1 MRIVIFASS
10 KFSIPLLE
18 KLHKSEHEICA
29 VYSQPPSISGR
40 GMKLKENEVCLKSRE
55 LNLKLLFPDN
65 INKDIEI
72 NKLEQ
77 MKPDIAVVSAY
88 GQILSSKLLRVPKF
102 GFVNLHPS
110 LLPRWR
116 GAAPIE
122 RALMAGDKETGV
134 CTIKMIKELDAG
146 PILAKERF
154 LINLDETNSSLSQKL
169 SIIGANQLLDV
180 INNLELIS
188 EIPQESEGVTYAF
201 KIHKSETRINWN
213 LPGKIVDRFIRGLSE
228 KPGAWSM
235 MNGSRVKILKSKYV
249 KLGGKIG
256 QNIISSEKKS
266 SLLIACSEDSVE
278 VEIIQ
283 KEGKKPVSA
292 SEFISGYKG
301 KNICF
306 EYRLIY

>member
-283 KEGKKPVSA
+283 KEGKKPISA

-306 EYRLIY
+306 E

>member
-154 LINLDETNSSLSQKL
+154 LINFDETNSSLSQKL

-306 EYRLIY
+306 E

>member
-65 INKDIEI
+65 INKDVEI

-235 MNGSRVKILKSKYV
+235 LNGSRVKILKSKYV
-249 KLGGKIG
+249 KLGGEIG

-306 EYRLIY
+306 E

>member
-40 GMKLKENEVCLKSRE
+40 GMKLKENEVCLKSRV

-249 KLGGKIG
+249 KLGGEIG

-278 VEIIQ
+278 IEIIQ

-306 EYRLIY
+306 E

>member
-72 NKLEQ
+72 NKLNQ
-77 MKPDIAVVSAY
+77 MKPDVAVVSAY

-249 KLGGKIG
+249 KLGGEIG

-278 VEIIQ
+278 IEIIQ

-306 EYRLIY
+306 E

>member
-77 MKPDIAVVSAY
+77 MKPDIAVVSGY

-146 PILAKERF
+146 PILAKEHF

-249 KLGGKIG
+249 KLGGEIG

-301 KNICF
+301 KNIFF
-306 EYRLIY
+306 E

>member
-55 LNLKLLFPDN
+55 LDLKLLFPDN

-256 QNIISSEKKS
+256 QNITSSEKKS

-306 EYRLIY
+306 E

>member
-102 GFVNLHPS
+102 GFINLHPS

-249 KLGGKIG
+249 KLGGEIG

-278 VEIIQ
+278 IEIIQ

-306 EYRLIY
+306 E

>member
-301 KNICF
+301 KNIYF
-306 EYRLIY
+306 Y

>member
-122 RALMAGDKETGV
+122 RALMAGDKQTGV

-154 LINLDETNSSLSQKL
+154 LINFDETNSSLSQKL

-249 KLGGKIG
+249 KLGGEIG

-306 EYRLIY
+306 E

>member
-180 INNLELIS
+180 INNLEIIS

-213 LPGKIVDRFIRGLSE
+213 LPGKIVDRCIRGLSE

-249 KLGGKIG
+249 KLGGEIG
-256 QNIISSEKKS
+256 QNIISSEQKS

-306 EYRLIY
+306 E

>member
-249 KLGGKIG
+249 KLGGEIG
-256 QNIISSEKKS
+256 QNIISSEKRS

-306 EYRLIY
+306 A

>member
-55 LNLKLLFPDN
+55 LNLKLLFSDN

-180 INNLELIS
+180 INNLKLIS

-256 QNIISSEKKS
+256 HKITSSEKKT

-278 VEIIQ
+278 IEIIQ

-306 EYRLIY
+306 E

>member
-1 MRIVIFASS
+1 LRIVIFASS

-249 KLGGKIG
+249 KLGGEIG

-278 VEIIQ
+278 LEIIQ

-306 EYRLIY
+306 E

>member
-188 EIPQESEGVTYAF
+188 DVPQESEGVTYAF

-228 KPGAWSM
+228 KPGAWSI

-249 KLGGKIG
+249 KLGGEIG

-306 EYRLIY
+306 E

>member
-122 RALMAGDKETGV
+122 RALMAGDKQTGV

-169 SIIGANQLLDV
+169 SIIGANQLLKV

-249 KLGGKIG
+249 KLGGEIG

-306 EYRLIY
+306 E

>member
-65 INKDIEI
+65 INKDVEI

-154 LINLDETNSSLSQKL
+154 LINLNETNSSLSQKL

-180 INNLELIS
+180 INNLEIIS

-249 KLGGKIG
+249 KLGGEIG

-306 EYRLIY
+306 E

>member
-18 KLHKSEHEICA
+18 KLHKSKHEICA

-154 LINLDETNSSLSQKL
+154 LINFDETNSSLSQKL
-169 SIIGANQLLDV
+169 STIGANQLLDV

-188 EIPQESEGVTYAF
+188 AIPQESEGVTYAF

-249 KLGGKIG
+249 KLGGEIG

-306 EYRLIY
+306 E

>member
-306 EYRLIY
+306 E

>member
-65 INKDIEI
+65 INEDIEI
-72 NKLEQ
+72 NKLES

-228 KPGAWSM
+228 KPGAWSI

-256 QNIISSEKKS
+256 HNIICSKNKAC
-266 SLLIACSEDSVE
+266 LLIACSEDSVE
-278 VEIIQ
+278 VEVIQ

-306 EYRLIY
+306 E

>member
-55 LNLKLLFPDN
+55 LNLKLLFPDD

-72 NKLEQ
+72 NKLES

-88 GQILSSKLLRVPKF
+88 GQILSSKLLQVPKF

-134 CTIKMIKELDAG
+134 CTIKMVKELDAG
-146 PILAKERF
+146 PILAKESF
-154 LINLDETNSSLSQKL
+154 IINLDETNSSLSQKL
-169 SIIGANQLLDV
+169 SIIGANQLLKV
-180 INNLELIS
+180 INNLEIIS
-188 EIPQESEGVTYAF
+188 EIPQDCDGITYAF
-201 KIHKSETRINWN
+201 KIQKSETRINWN
-213 LPGKIVDRFIRGLSE
+213 LSGKIVDRFIRGLSE
-228 KPGAWSM
+228 KPGAWCM

-249 KLGGKIG
+249 KLEGKKG
-256 QNIISSEKKS
+256 YNIISSEKKS
-266 SLLIACSEDSVE
+266 SLLIACAEGA
-278 VEIIQ
+278 VEIEVIQ

-292 SEFISGYKG
+292 SEFIIGYKG
-301 KNICF
+301 KTVYF
-306 EYRLIY
+306 E

>member
-55 LNLKLLFPDN
+55 LNLKLLFSDN

-180 INNLELIS
+180 INNLKLIS

-256 QNIISSEKKS
+256 HKITSSEKKT

-306 EYRLIY
+306 E

>member
-18 KLHKSEHEICA
+18 KLHKSEHKICA

-72 NKLEQ
+72 NKLES

-88 GQILSSKLLRVPKF
+88 GQILSSKLLGVPKF

-213 LPGKIVDRFIRGLSE
+213 LSGKIVDRFIRGLSE
-228 KPGAWSM
+228 KPGAWCM

-249 KLGGKIG
+249 KLGGEIG
-256 QNIISSEKKS
+256 RNIISSENKA

-292 SEFISGYKG
+292 REFISGYKG

-306 EYRLIY
+306 E

>member
-65 INKDIEI
+65 INKDVEI

-154 LINLDETNSSLSQKL
+154 LINFDETNSSLSQKL
-169 SIIGANQLLDV
+169 STIGANQLLDV

-188 EIPQESEGVTYAF
+188 AIPQESEGVTYAF

-249 KLGGKIG
+249 KLGGEIG

-306 EYRLIY
+306 E

>member
-40 GMKLKENEVCLKSRE
+40 GMKLKENEVCLKSRV

-77 MKPDIAVVSAY
+77 MKPDIAVVSGY

-249 KLGGKIG
+249 KLGGEIG

-301 KNICF
+301 KNIYF
-306 EYRLIY
+306 E

>member
-1 MRIVIFASS
+1 LRIVIFASS

-154 LINLDETNSSLSQKL
+154 LINFDETNSSLSQKL

-249 KLGGKIG
+249 KLGGEIG

-306 EYRLIY
+306 E

>member
-169 SIIGANQLLDV
+169 SIIGANQLLNV

-249 KLGGKIG
+249 KLGGELG

-283 KEGKKPVSA
+283 REGKKPVSA

-306 EYRLIY
+306 E

>member
-1 MRIVIFASS
+1 MRVVIFASS

-249 KLGGKIG
+249 KLGGEIG

-301 KNICF
+301 
-306 EYRLIY
+306 

>member
-88 GQILSSKLLRVPKF
+88 GQILSSKLLKVPKF

-180 INNLELIS
+180 INNLEIIS
-188 EIPQESEGVTYAF
+188 EIPQESGRVTYAF

-292 SEFISGYKG
+292 SEFISGYRG

-306 EYRLIY
+306 E

>member
-188 EIPQESEGVTYAF
+188 ETPQESEGVTYAF

-249 KLGGKIG
+249 KLGGEIG
-256 QNIISSEKKS
+256 QNIKSSEKES

-292 SEFISGYKG
+292 SEFIRGYKG

-306 EYRLIY
+306 K

>member
-72 NKLEQ
+72 NKLES

-146 PILAKERF
+146 PILAKESF
-154 LINLDETNSSLSQKL
+154 IISLDETNSSLSQKL

-180 INNLELIS
+180 INNLEIIS

-249 KLGGKIG
+249 KLEGKIG

-306 EYRLIY
+306 E